1 MEAMRYT
8 KNFVP
13 WKHNLAKPLNGT
25 TAANCMLKDFNHVL
39 FRGASYDTRP
49 PCHSTCFLW
58 DSLDARRHY
67 ANTKI
72 LNVLTTPG
80 LRTSVFVIRRTVVQV
95 NSHLPNR
102 ATDLMCHFLNPK
114 LNG

>member
-1 MEAMRYT
+1 MEAMRCNN
-8 KNFVP
+8 NFVP
-13 WKHNLAKPLNGT
+13 WKHNLAKPLYGT
-25 TAANCMLKDFNHVL
+25 TVANCMLKDFNHVL

-49 PCHSTCFLW
+49 PYHSTCLLW

-80 LRTSVFVIRRTVVQV
+80 LRTSAFVIRRTVVQV
-95 NSHLPNR
+95 NSHLRNR
-102 ATDLMCHFLNPK
+102 ATDLMCTS
-114 LNG
+114 

>member
-13 WKHNLAKPLNGT
+13 WKHNLAKRLCGAT
-25 TAANCMLKDFNHVL
+25 VANCMLKDFNHML

-49 PCHSTCFLW
+49 SYYSTCFLW
-58 DSLDARRHY
+58 DSLDARCHY

-95 NSHLPNR
+95 NSLIS
-102 ATDLMCHFLNPK
+102 AIGQQISCDTS
-114 LNG
+114 

>member
-1 MEAMRYT
+1 MEAMRCT

-13 WKHNLAKPLNGT
+13 WKHNLAKSLYE
-25 TAANCMLKDFNHVL
+25 TAVANCMLKDFNHVL

-49 PCHSTCFLW
+49 PYHSTRFLW

-67 ANTKI
+67 TNTKI

-95 NSHLPNR
+95 SSHFRNR
-102 ATDLMCHFLNPK
+102 ATDLM
-114 LNG
+114 